1 MMKTKLISLILFIF
15 LLDINIS
22 AAENDVQLSLLPQDG
37 DLSVYSETIL
47 VSAIENIKKN
57 NIEKALEQL
66 NKLIKVNPDFKA
78 AQLVYGDL
86 MLSRSQSITDFGNIQ
101 NASFDRINSLLSEV
115 KARWKFHKGRI
126 DEDRFPSSLITLAN
140 TQSHVIVVD
149 ASVSRLFLFENEDGI
164 PKIKSDFY
172 VTIGKNGTGKY
183 TEGDQKTPIGV
194 YFVTGFIPSEDLPDL
209 YGDGAF
215 PIDYPNAW
223 DQRHDR
229 TGYGIWLHGTPSNT
243 FSRAPKDSNGC
254 VIVSNNDLN
263 ILSNFIDEGKTPV
276 IITNSIN
283 WINKKE
289 WELRNNKYNFFI
301 EKWRQDW
308 QSRDVNLYLRH
319 YSKEYAGLGKDY
331 SSWVEYKNRV
341 IPMKKFIKVNLIN
354 KSVFLYPGNP
364 DLMVVTFLQDYASD
378 TFSRKF
384 IKRQYWRMEN
394 DGKWRIIYEGAAS

>member
-126 DEDRFPSSLITLAN
+126 DEDRFPSSLITLAS

-263 ILSNFIDEGKTPV
+263 TLSNFIDEGKTPV

>member
-1 MMKTKLISLILFIF
+1 MKNKLINLILLIF
-15 LLDINIS
+15 FLNINIL
-22 AAENDVQLSLLPQDG
+22 AAEKDDRLNLLPPDG
-37 DLSVYSETIL
+37 NLSIYSETIL
-47 VSAIENIKKN
+47 VNAIENIKQNK
-57 NIEKALEQL
+57 IEKALEQL
-66 NKLIKVNPDFKA
+66 SKLIKINPDFKA
-78 AQLVYGDL
+78 AQLMYADL
-86 MLSRSQSITDFGNIQ
+86 MLSRSQQITDFGNIQ
-101 NASFDRINSLLSEV
+101 NASFDHINSLLSEV
-115 KARWKFHKGRI
+115 KARWGFHKGVI
-126 DEDRFPSSLITLAN
+126 DKDKFPSSLITLAN
-140 TQSHVIVVD
+140 TQSYVIVVD
-149 ASVSRLFLFENEDGI
+149 TSASRLFLFENEDGI
-164 PKIKSDFY
+164 PRIKSDFY
-172 VTIGKNGTGKY
+172 ATIGKNGTGKY

-223 DQRHDR
+223 DRRHNR

-243 FSRAPKDSNGC
+243 YSRAPKDSNGC

-263 ILSNFIDEGKTPV
+263 TLSNFIDEGKTPV

-308 QSRDVNLYLRH
+308 QSRDVNLYLQH
-319 YSKEYAGLGKDY
+319 YSKEYTGLGKDY
-331 SSWVEYKNRV
+331 NSWVEYKNRV
-341 IPMKKFIKVNLIN
+341 IPMKEFIKVNLLD

-364 DLMVVTFLQDYASD
+364 DLMVVTFLQDYSSD
-378 TFSRKF
+378 TFNRKF